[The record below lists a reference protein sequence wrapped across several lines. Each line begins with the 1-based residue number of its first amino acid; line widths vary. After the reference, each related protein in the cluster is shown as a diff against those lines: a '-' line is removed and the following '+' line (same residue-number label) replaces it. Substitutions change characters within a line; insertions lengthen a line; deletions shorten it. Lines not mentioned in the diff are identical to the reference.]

1 MANKLKITLI
11 KSTIGSKPL
20 HKKNVEA
27 LGLKKIRQTVE
38 KPDND
43 QTRGMIDKVK
53 HLVEVEE
60 I

>member
-1 MANKLKITLI
+1 MANKLKITLV

-38 KPDND
+38 MPDND
-43 QTRGMIDKVK
+43 QTSGMIDKVK